1 MFTIETNIK
10 YGPQEAIA
18 TTLTFSTP
26 WGSITDELSL
36 QTTHHSPDV
45 DPDAR
50 YVITVHGLSLV
61 MFLTQQY
68 FGLAIN

>member
-1 MFTIETNIK
+1 MLTIKTNNK
-10 YGPQEAIA
+10 YGPQEAIE
-18 TTLTFSTP
+18 TTVTFSTP

-36 QTTHHSPDV
+36 QMTHHSPDV

-50 YVITVHGLSLV
+50 YVITVDGLSLV

-68 FGLAIN
+68 FGLAVH